1 MQACKVL
8 AFIFSLLLWVPQAA
22 AQQTL
27 RLALYHSAPV
37 LGDIQTNLIVMQKA
51 IALAA
56 EHRADGFI
64 TPELSLTGYHFK
76 KALALEDI
84 EKTLPTVLASLQSSA
99 QQHGITVFLSHIDVQ
114 SDIGKQFFNTLF
126 VIGDK
131 GELLGKHNKIN
142 TIPQSE
148 DWSVAGQSVTAVTAM
163 NKKIGLLICADA
175 WPQSHTQKL
184 AEQGVELIISSANWA
199 PGQYG
204 PGDSWKNR
212 SRQIAGPLVVV
223 NRSGREDKLDFGQ
236 AESVIAAGGKYT
248 FSESS
253 KTAVLHIVDL
263 HMDSKEVTR
272 VISLPLNALPES

>member
-37 LGDIQTNLIVMQKA
+37 LGDIQTNLIDMQKA
-51 IALAA
+51 ISLAA

-76 KALALEDI
+76 KTLPLTDI
-84 EKTLPTVLASLQSSA
+84 EKTLPTVLESLQSSA
-99 QQHGITVFLSHIDVQ
+99 QQHGITVFLSHIDVWP
-114 SDIGKQFFNTLF
+114 DNGKQFFNTLF

-148 DWSVAGQSVTAVTAM
+148 DWSVAGQGINAVTAM

-184 AEQGVELIISSANWA
+184 AVQGVELIISSANWA

-223 NRSGREDKLDFGQ
+223 NRSGSEGALDFSQ
-236 AESVIAAGGKYT
+236 AQSVIAIDGSYA
-248 FSESS
+248 FSASS
-253 KTAVLHIVDL
+253 DGVRLHIVDL
-263 HMDSKEVTR
+263 DLQAGEVSP
-272 VISLPLNALPES
+272 VASIALEKVKK